1 MTIAAAPM
9 STVRFAASR
18 RNSFVRISGMETNAR
33 PNAIY
38 INVHM
43 PQAATIKAIEAS
55 RNGLVSRVVMLR
67 RPTITPNTPS
77 ATKSQ
82 PDGVT
87 NAAINAISKPM

>member
-1 MTIAAAPM
+1 MTIADAPM
-9 STVRFAASR
+9 STVRFVASR
-18 RNSFVRISGMETNAR
+18 RNSFVRISGMFGDNASD
-33 PNAIY
+33 
-38 INVHM
+38 INVNM

>member
-1 MTIAAAPM
+1 MTIADAPM
-9 STVRFAASR
+9 STVRFVTSR
-18 RNSFVRISGMETNAR
+18 RNSFVRISGMFGDNTSDINA
-33 PNAIY
+33 
-38 INVHM
+38 HM

-82 PDGVT
+82 LDGVT